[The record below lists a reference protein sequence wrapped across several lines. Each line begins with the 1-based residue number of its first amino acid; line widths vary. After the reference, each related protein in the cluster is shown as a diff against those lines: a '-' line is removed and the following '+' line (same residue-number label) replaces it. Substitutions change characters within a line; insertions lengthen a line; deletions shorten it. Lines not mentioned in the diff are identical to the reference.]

1 MKPIGIV
8 TDSHSSIT
16 PEVAEQLGIMVL
28 PMPFYFGEECF
39 YENTTLTREVFFEQL
54 TVGAD
59 VTTSQASPAA
69 VMEIWDKA
77 LEEYEEILYMPLSSG
92 LSGACGVAAA
102 MAMDEPYEGRVFVV
116 DNGRT
121 STPLH
126 RSVLDALEL
135 IEQGYSAAEIKQI
148 LEDNKDR
155 MIIYIG
161 VETLE
166 YLKKGGRVTPAA
178 AMIGNVLNIKPI
190 LKLSTGKLDSFKKC
204 RGFAKARKIM
214 IDAIREDLETRFKE
228 EYDRGEVY
236 MMAATSASEE
246 ETKQWV
252 QEIEEAFPGME
263 VMCDN
268 LSLGVCCHTGPGA
281 LGIGISCKPLVE
293 KI

>member
-252 QEIEEAFPGME
+252 QEIEEAFPGMA

>member
-135 IEQGYSAAEIKQI
+135 IEQGYSAAQIKQI

-252 QEIEEAFPGME
+252 QEIEEAFPGMA

>member
-190 LKLSTGKLDSFKKC
+190 LKLRTGKLDSFKKC

>member
-135 IEQGYSAAEIKQI
+135 IEQGYSAAQIKQI